1 MNDSSVPR
9 SFKATFNFFKMVLI
23 HRHDQLFL
31 SYSFILFFFS
41 VLCTSYAQQSAAGQD
56 TLIGIVGRD
65 FIMMGADSSSSG
77 GGGIALTSS
86 SVDKLEVVHD
96 GGHVVLSG
104 KTPESDIIDD
114 AHHYNMSRESMKQQA
129 VVVGFAGDLA
139 DGK

>member
-1 MNDSSVPR
+1 
-9 SFKATFNFFKMVLI
+9 MVLI
-23 HRHDQLFL
+23 HRYQEMTRYDQLFL

-65 FIMMGADSSSSG
+65 FILMGADSSSSG

-104 KTPESDIIDD
+104 ETPESDIIIDD
-114 AHHYNMSRESMKQQA
+114 AHHYNIMSRESMKQQA